1 VRHSAGTAR
10 GCGRRLYDLF
20 TTFKAP
26 QITRI
31 IIIIIIIIILKNE
44 YHSNIIVDR
53 LQGCGAV
60 YLQLYCVCL
69 NIFIMLAYLALLNRR
84 QEKARDVQNTSF
96 QQPAKF
102 IVQGLCDIWAKVW

>member
-1 VRHSAGTAR
+1 VNMSDRCDTVRGRQEDAG
-10 GCGRRLYDLF
+10 GGYDLF

-31 IIIIIIIIILKNE
+31 IIIIIIILIILKNE

-60 YLQLYCVCL
+60 YL
-69 NIFIMLAYLALLNRR
+69 
-84 QEKARDVQNTSF
+84 
-96 QQPAKF
+96 
-102 IVQGLCDIWAKVW
+102 